1 MKMNQPD
8 KDWRKKGFRENS
20 SPEKSSSETN
30 ALEANAVEANAP
42 ETNALETSALETN
55 AREANDLETS
65 ARETNP
71 LEHNS
76 VDTNSL
82 EHNSLE
88 KNSLESRSPGNS
100 VDEDLLFEKLRAL
113 PSLSPSPELTQRV
126 AQAALAELA
135 VYAGTSTSAAPV
147 PGWRSYLEF
156 ALYRAALPSAL
167 AGATLVYLSWA
178 ITAASHL
185 Y

>member
-20 SPEKSSSETN
+20 APEESSSETN
-30 ALEANAVEANAP
+30 ARETRARETRAP
-42 ETNALETSALETN
+42 ETN
-55 AREANDLETS
+55 D
-65 ARETNP
+65 
-71 LEHNS
+71 
-76 VDTNSL
+76 
-82 EHNSLE
+82 LE
-88 KNSLESRSPGNS
+88 KNSLESRSPGLS

-135 VYAGTSTSAAPV
+135 VHAGTSASAAPT
-147 PGWRSYLEF
+147 PRWRSYLEF

-178 ITAASHL
+178 IAAASHL